1 MKATIEIIAWSL
13 GCVTLVGLGVCA
25 ARILIEGIC
34 NLIEHLHGYQDGF
47 KDGYKSA
54 TIDLSR
60 GKNPEWRNSVC
71 TDCAYFHRDPVFFG
85 GVPDPIVTHPRCQL
99 GVVTFLDLEDISKH
113 HACPEWQPRENETN
127 RDKSHETAPI
137 CQ

>member
-1 MKATIEIIAWSL
+1 MKTIPEIVALTLGYITIGLFGVIVIRLLIDGIAN
-13 GCVTLVGLGVCA
+13 LVDRL
-25 ARILIEGIC
+25 R
-34 NLIEHLHGYQDGF
+34 GYRDGF
-47 KDGYKSA
+47 NYGYKSA
-54 TIDLSR
+54 MDDLSR

-113 HACPEWQPRENETN
+113 HACPEWQPREKETN

-137 CQ
+137 C